1 MKAAEVLRLLT
12 DGSNLFAIGPK
23 EPVPVIRP
31 AAEKVAMLTDQE
43 MIPILAGVDD
53 FEIIARK
60 EKTLFTVCRVDDM
73 DGPRSG
79 PSRRYEI
86 DQPPIRRELQVIER
100 GDDVFGL
107 LGRARARKA
116 GRLLAV
122 DADLPKLGRLAV
134 LDIAT
139 GDRRTVD
146 RPNEG
151 DPFAVG
157 REQRLGVATG
167 SRQLFLGA
175 VCRDENVAAARRYDR
190 LGRERVRKDESGCDD
205 KRDAPHLARDLSWQR
220 QPAPLP
226 SPQAPSPR
234 LRGSS

>member
-1 MKAAEVLRLLT
+1 
-12 DGSNLFAIGPK
+12 
-23 EPVPVIRP
+23 
-31 AAEKVAMLTDQE
+31 MLTHQE
-43 MIPILAGVDD
+43 MIAILAGVDD

-60 EKTLFTVCRVDDM
+60 EKTLFAVRRVDDM

-146 RPNEG
+146 QPMKRSTCRPE
-151 DPFAVG
+151 
-157 REQRLGVATG
+157 R
-167 SRQLFLGA
+167 
-175 VCRDENVAAARRYDR
+175 AAARNRARKSSAVSRRR
-190 LGRERVRKDESGCDD
+190 L
-205 KRDAPHLARDLSWQR
+205 
-220 QPAPLP
+220 
-226 SPQAPSPR
+226 PR
-234 LRGSS
+234 